1 LTTARRGV
9 RCRGYP
15 GAAAEATVACP
26 DRRCQPVLARE
37 VVMRRSVLVLAASVV
52 AALLL
57 AGALSMI
64 RLGTA
69 PAAAKESL
77 TLIEHVTNET
87 VVDLGE
93 EGDTTGDTLVFHN
106 ELYDDTDANL
116 VGNSNGSCIRTA
128 VGELWECTFTNTM
141 EQGSL
146 VVQGP
151 FNDNGTGTFA
161 ITGGTGEYSGATGQ
175 MTLTAA
181 EDSTADSPKWEFA
194 FEIN

>member
-1 LTTARRGV
+1 MPRLPDLAS
-9 RCRGYP
+9 
-15 GAAAEATVACP
+15 EATLACP
-26 DRRCQPVLARE
+26 ERRCQLALARE
-37 VVMRRSVLVLAASVV
+37 IVMRRSVALIVASVV
-52 AALLL
+52 AALVL
-57 AGALSMI
+57 AGVLSLI

-93 EGDTTGDTLVFHN
+93 EGDTTGDTLVFNN
-106 ELYDDTDANL
+106 ELYDDTDVNL